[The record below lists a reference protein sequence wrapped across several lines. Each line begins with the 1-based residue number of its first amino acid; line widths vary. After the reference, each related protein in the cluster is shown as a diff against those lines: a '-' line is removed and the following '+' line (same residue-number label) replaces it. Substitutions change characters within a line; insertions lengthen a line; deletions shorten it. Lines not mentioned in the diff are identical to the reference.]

1 MVLFIFPPGKYG
13 IELDAH
19 FAGLVGRHS
28 RKPWSRFVTE
38 DNTHLVSPEV
48 RVAVAAV
55 AAGCGC
61 WLCGCGGGSVSGW
74 VAVHGCDC
82 FLNGVDRSIIEGD
95 SDCFVWLGG
104 RVAVAAVAVAG

>member
-1 MVLFIFPPGKYG
+1 VGWWYCFLNGVDWSI
-13 IELDAH
+13 IEGDRGDCVWL
-19 FAGLVGRHS
+19 GG
-28 RKPWSRFVTE
+28 
-38 DNTHLVSPEV
+38 